1 MVASVS
7 SPPLAIR
14 NRTVV
19 RLDGEHDIATLPLL
33 TDTLTRAISADD
45 TDLVVD
51 LSAVTF
57 LSAATIDELVR
68 GRNTLHLQARNL
80 TLRSPSRC
88 ASRLLDLCGLTGLV
102 EPDDA
107 ER

>member
-1 MVASVS
+1 MVATAM
-7 SPPLAIR
+7 SPVLATR

-19 RLDGEHDIATLPLL
+19 CLDGEHDIATLPFL
-33 TDTLTRAISADD
+33 TDTLAKAISADD

-51 LSAVTF
+51 LSRVTF

-68 GRNTLHLQARNL
+68 GRNTLRHQSRDL

-88 ASRLLDLCGLTGLV
+88 ASRLLDVCGLTDLV
-102 EPDDA
+102 ETS
-107 ER
+107 